1 MVRPL
6 HILAAAS
13 LTALL
18 FSGCADQSKVD
29 EVELLQLL
37 GALPGTYDTNAQAD
51 EDARTGAKP
60 PHDRITLVIT
70 RVTAPR
76 IGHHV
81 HYVQEMAPDD
91 PNRVESQHLY
101 SFKTDETHGG
111 IVQTIYTF
119 VEPLRWRDGQ
129 KNTAVFFSLAKDD
142 LESVPGCEVN
152 WHKGP
157 PTPPGQKP
165 DKAAIK
171 RADFFRGAVDAAKC
185 HPPGSQHLPPD
196 MKLTET
202 SLTIGD
208 YQFRKI
214 RN

>member
-1 MVRPL
+1 MAERNGRIARVL
-6 HILAAAS
+6 LAAF
-13 LTALL
+13 LL
-18 FSGCADQSKVD
+18 AGCADQSKVE

-51 EDARTGAKP
+51 EDAHTGAKP
-60 PHDRITLVIT
+60 AHDRITLVIA
-70 RVTAPR
+70 RVSAPR

-101 SFKTDETHGG
+101 SFKVDDTRG

-129 KNTAVFFSLAKDD
+129 SNTAVFSSLAKDD
-142 LESVPGCEVN
+142 LESVPGCEVY

-165 DKAAIK
+165 DKEAIRK
-171 RADFFRGAVDAAKC
+171 ADFFRGSVDAGKC
-185 HPPGSQHLPPD
+185 HPPGTSSAPLA
-196 MKLTET
+196 MRVTENTLTV
-202 SLTIGD
+202 GD
-208 YQFRKI
+208 YQFRKTK
-214 RN
+214 N

>member
-1 MVRPL
+1 MVRGL
-6 HILAAAS
+6 HVLAAAA

-18 FSGCADQSKVD
+18 FTGCADQSKVD
-29 EVELLQLL
+29 EVELLGLL

-51 EDARTGAKP
+51 EDARTGVKP

-101 SFKTDETHGG
+101 SFKTDEAGG
-111 IVQTIYTF
+111 RIVQTIYTF

-129 KNTAVFFSLAKDD
+129 KNTSVFFSLAKDD
-142 LESVPGCEVN
+142 LESVPGCDVY

-165 DKAAIK
+165 DKEAIRK
-171 RADFFRGAVDAAKC
+171 ADFYRGSVDAAKC
-185 HPPGSQHLPPD
+185 HPPVSSSAPPD
-196 MKLTET
+196 MRLTEIT
-202 SLTIGD
+202 LKIGD
-208 YQFRKI
+208 EQFRKTK
-214 RN
+214 N

>member
-1 MVRPL
+1 MAERTGR
-6 HILAAAS
+6 LAR
-13 LTALL
+13 ALFGAVL
-18 FSGCADQSKVD
+18 LAGCADQSKVD

-37 GALPGTYDTNAQAD
+37 GSLPGTYDTTAQAD
-51 EDARTGAKP
+51 EDARTGVKP
-60 PHDRITLVIT
+60 AHDRITLVIA
-70 RVTAPR
+70 RVNAPR

-101 SFKTDETHGG
+101 SFKVDETRG

-129 KNTAVFFSLAKDD
+129 KDTSVFTSLAKDD
-142 LESVPGCEVN
+142 LESLPGCEVY
-152 WHKGP
+152 WKKGP

-165 DKAAIK
+165 DKEAIR
-171 RADFFRGAVDAAKC
+171 RANFFRGSVDASKC
-185 HPPGSQHLPPD
+185 HPPGSLSAPPD
-196 MKLTET
+196 MKLTEN
-202 SLTIGD
+202 SLTLGD